1 MAESRNTV
9 TLVAVAVAVVC
20 AGWAIY
26 ATKRAD
32 KPAGPMGG
40 PGMAGPGMAGPPGA
54 PPSGRPGAAPAARPG
69 AGGGPPGAA
78 PGGGF
83 GGGAPV
89 PVVSAPAQAA
99 PLSRELRALGTVRAN
114 EAIEV
119 TAKLSNLVAAIRFR
133 DGQTVTR
140 GQVLVEL
147 DGAQARAELGVAQ
160 AALTESTSQLRRARE
175 LQATQVLSAAQLEQ
189 IEATQQANEARIAAA
204 RARLEDT
211 LVRAPFAG
219 RVGLRRVSVGTLVN
233 PGTVITTLDDTSVVK
248 VDFAVPEND
257 LGSLREGLSLTAS
270 SPAWP
275 DQRFEGRVLSVDSRV
290 DPTTRA
296 VTVRGALPN
305 RDGRLRPGMFVN
317 VLLQRDQRDAIVIP
331 EEALVP
337 EQDKQFVFV
346 VADGVAS
353 RREVRIGAR
362 RPGQVEILSGLEAGE
377 RIVIEGTVK
386 VRDGGPVQ
394 DLARR
399 EAAAP
404 GAAPA
409 AAPVPAPP
417 PAAPRAG

>member
-9 TLVAVAVAVVC
+9 TLVAIAVAVVC

-26 ATKRAD
+26 ATKRAG
-32 KPAGPMGG
+32 PSAGGMGG
-40 PGMAGPGMAGPPGA
+40 PGMAGMAGPPAG
-54 PPSGRPGAAPAARPG
+54 GRPAAAPGSRP
-69 AGGGPPGAA
+69 AGGTGGPPGA

-89 PVVSAPAQAA
+89 PIVSAPARAV

-119 TAKLSNLVAAIRFR
+119 TAKVSNLVAAVRFR
-133 DGQTVTR
+133 DGQAVSR

-147 DGAQARAELGVAQ
+147 DGAQARAELAVAQ

-175 LQATQVLSAAQLEQ
+175 LQATQALSAAQFEQ
-189 IEATQQANEARIAAA
+189 IEATQQANEARLAAA

-233 PGTVITTLDDTSVVK
+233 PGTVITTLDDTSIVK

-257 LGSLREGLSLTAS
+257 LGSLREGLSLAAS

-275 DQRFEGRVLSVDSRV
+275 EQRFEGRVLSVDSRV
-290 DPTTRA
+290 DPTTRS

-317 VLLQRDQRDAIVIP
+317 VLLQRDQREAIVIP

-337 EQDKQFVFV
+337 EQDKQFVFI
-346 VADGVAS
+346 VADGIAN

-362 RPGQVEILSGLEAGE
+362 RPGQVEVLSGIEVGE

-399 EAAAP
+399 DAAAP
-404 GAAPA
+404 GAVSAPA
-409 AAPVPAPP
+409 PA
-417 PAAPRAG
+417 PAAPRTG